1 MIEIKLEKRPPPSK
15 IEALIYSKI
24 SVAFALFVSGVILKV
39 YGVDPVEAYKIIAF
53 NVFGSIPGIS
63 ETIVKLIPL
72 ALCGVGLTVA
82 YRAKIW
88 NIGAEGQLLL
98 GAIAATGV
106 ALFTGDLP
114 PYLLVPLMFL
124 AGFAAGA
131 MWGAIPAFLKAFFN
145 VNEVIVTTMM
155 NYIAIELV
163 RYLIY
168 GPWRGSKEWGYPI
181 TDEIPD
187 AAKLICIPGTRIHI
201 ATLILAIASS
211 ILVYILITRTTFGF
225 EIRVAGGNPE
235 AAKYAGISYVKVVL
249 LSMIISGGLAGLAGT
264 GEIAGIHYRL
274 RYPESISMGY
284 GFTAI
289 IVAWLARLNPI
300 LVIVTSLFFG
310 GLLVGGYV
318 MKMMLGLPVA
328 MVNIFNGATL
338 LSVLLCELMLQY
350 KVKLKIERRK
360 LT

>member
-1 MIEIKLEKRPPPSK
+1 LIEIKLEKRPLPSR
-15 IEALIYSKI
+15 IEAFTYSVI
-24 SVAFALFVSGVILKV
+24 SVVFALAVSGAILKV
-39 YGVDPVEAYKIIAF
+39 YGVDPVSAYGIIVF
-53 NVFGSIPGIS
+53 HVFGSLPGIS

-72 ALCGVGLTVA
+72 TLCGVGLTVA
-82 YRAKIW
+82 FRARLW

-106 ALFTGDLP
+106 ALFSGDLP
-114 PYLLVPLMFL
+114 SYVLIPLMFL
-124 AGFAAGA
+124 AGFLAGA
-131 MWGAIPAFLKAFFN
+131 LWGAIPALLKAVLN

-168 GPWRGSKEWGYPI
+168 GPWRGAKEWGYPI

-201 ATLILAIASS
+201 ATLAIAVASV
-211 ILVYILITRTTFGF
+211 ILIYILITRTTFGF
-225 EIRVAGGNPE
+225 ELRVVGGNPE
-235 AAKYAGISYVKVVL
+235 AAKYAGVSYLKIVL

-289 IVAWLARLNPI
+289 IVAWLARLNPL
-300 LVIVTSLFFG
+300 LVLVTSIFFG

-318 MKMMLGLPVA
+318 MKIMLGLPVA
-328 MVNIFNGATL
+328 MVNIFNGSTL
-338 LSVLLCELMLQY
+338 MSLLLCELLLQY
-350 KVKLKIERRK
+350 KIKFIVKRREMH
-360 LT
+360 